1 MKRYQKMHSTSSRW
15 FDVMLMLLT
24 CVAASTDVISYFRL
38 GNVFTA
44 NMTGNAIL
52 LGLSI
57 GKGELSTSLMRL
69 SSLLGFIIGVF
80 AGAIIVINK
89 KKEWPYNVKLVIGIE
104 SVIIGALAVI
114 WLFHS
119 IPLKNGILYIA
130 ILLSAI
136 SMGMQSA
143 AVWHLGIPGIVTTFL
158 TGNIT
163 SIGLNTVNGWRFGF
177 KKRIKNEIPDNPPVP
192 KNLEDRVE
200 LQAMVFFIYI
210 ISAIFT
216 GWVQF
221 HEPEFLPLLPLFL
234 ILCVMAILIK
244 YMKNQSGILN

>member
-1 MKRYQKMHSTSSRW
+1 MKRYQKMHYTSSGW

-57 GKGELSTSLMRL
+57 GKGELSISLLRL

-80 AGAIIVINK
+80 AGAIIVTNK
-89 KKEWPYNVKLVIGIE
+89 KKEWPYSVKFVIAIE
-104 SVIIGALAVI
+104 SVIIGALAAI
-114 WLFHS
+114 WLLHS
-119 IPLKNGILYIA
+119 IPLKNEILYIA
-130 ILLSAI
+130 ILLSAV

-143 AVWHLGIPGIVTTFL
+143 AIWHLGIPGIVTTFL

-163 SIGLNTVNGWRFGF
+163 SIALNTVNGWEVGF
-177 KKRIKNEIPDNPPVP
+177 KKRIKNEIPDNPSVP
-192 KNLEDRVE
+192 KNLEDRVK
-200 LQAMVFFIYI
+200 LQVIVFFTYI

-216 GWVQF
+216 GWIQF
-221 HEPEFLPLLPLFL
+221 HNPEFLPLLPFFL
-234 ILCVMAILIK
+234 ILWVLAILIK
-244 YMKNQSGILN
+244 YTKNQSLES